1 MIERAKGEIMKYYLA
16 IDIGASSGR
25 HIVGWSENGAL
36 RTEEVYRFPNGVKEQ
51 AGHLTWDIAA
61 LLSHVKA
68 GIRAAFEKYPRIE
81 SLAIDTWGVDYV
93 LMRGGEEILPCYAYR
108 DDRTR
113 EAVRAVHEK
122 VPFAALYAHTGI
134 QFQPFNTLY
143 QLYDDLARGRLNG
156 VTDFL
161 MLPEYLTYRLTGVK
175 AHEYTNAT
183 TTGLVNAH
191 TRAYDRE
198 LIAALGLPAHLFGPL
213 SAPGSKAGALLP
225 EVAAEV
231 GGNTE
236 AVLCASHDTAS
247 AVEGIPMSEGAY
259 LSSGTWSLLGA
270 KVPQPIC
277 SDMARTYNFT
287 NEGGVGYVR
296 FLKNIMGMWVIN
308 RLRAEL
314 APEESFDG
322 VMEMGKESAFD
333 ELVDVTDA
341 AFLAPVSMKAAFDA
355 KLAKMPRTAG
365 DYFRCAHRSLAMS
378 YRTALRELSDCTGKP
393 YETLYIVGGGA
404 RNKWLNELTHE
415 FCGVRVV
422 ALPIEATA
430 LGNLSVQSSHNSF

>member
-1 MIERAKGEIMKYYLA
+1 MKERAKGEIMKYYLA

-36 RTEEVYRFPNGVKEQ
+36 RTEEVYRFPNGVKKE
-51 AGHLTWDIAA
+51 AGHLVWDIAA
-61 LLSHVKA
+61 LFGHVKA
-68 GIRAAFEKYPRIE
+68 GIKAVFRKYPRIE

-113 EAVRAVHEK
+113 EAVQAVHEK

-225 EVAAEV
+225 EIAAEV
-231 GGNTE
+231 GGNTQ
-236 AVLCASHDTAS
+236 VCFCASHDTAS

-314 APEESFDG
+314 APEKSFDD
-322 VMEMGKESAFD
+322 VMRMGQESSFD
-333 ELVDVTDA
+333 ELVDVNA
-341 AFLAPVSMKAAFDA
+341 PCFLAPVSMKAAFDGA
-355 KLAKMPRTAG
+355 LSEKPGSPG

-378 YRTALRELSDCTGKP
+378 YRSALKELSECTGKTFG
-393 YETLYIVGGGA
+393 TLYIVGGGA
-404 RNKWLNELTHE
+404 RNKWLNELTQQ
-415 FCGVRVV
+415 FCNIRVV